1 MIGDDM
7 EQNVPYARIDGF
19 GPPEGFKAGWHVT
32 RDKVA
37 LRYMSWG
44 EDVARARA
52 GQCRGTLVLTHGRTE
67 FIEKYYEV
75 IDELLSR
82 GFAVFTFDWR
92 GQGLSWRP
100 LEDRFKGHVR
110 DFGEHVEDMRE
121 MLAEHVT
128 PNFPGPY
135 FSMSHS
141 MGGHANLRIAHDLP
155 DAFEAMIFSAP
166 MWGIQLGRGVILALT
181 LAVARLNLMLG
192 RAEAY
197 VLGGAEQGIAD
208 EPFEGNKVTNDPG
221 RFNRCMDLL
230 RALPDLGLGA
240 PTYGFFD
247 VSMKSM
253 GMASQ
258 ADYLEAVKTPLLVVC
273 GAQEQIVDNNK
284 IAQMMPHLTHGELVV
299 VPESQHEILM
309 EKDAARA
316 VFWNAFDAFMTDR

>member
-1 MIGDDM
+1 M
-7 EQNVPYARIDGF
+7 EQNAPYATIDGF
-19 GPPEGFKAGWHVT
+19 GPPEGFKVGWHVT
-32 RDKVA
+32 RDKVG

-52 GQCRGTLVLTHGRTE
+52 GHCRGTMVLTHGRTE

-75 IDELLSR
+75 VDELLSR

-110 DFGEHVEDMRE
+110 DFKDHVEDMRE
-121 MLAEHVT
+121 MLDVHVT

-166 MWGIQLGRGVILALT
+166 MWGIQLGSGVILALT
-181 LAVARLNLMLG
+181 LAIARLNLMLG
-192 RAEAY
+192 RAESY
-197 VLGGAEQGIAD
+197 VLGGAEQGISD

-221 RFNRCMDLL
+221 RFKRCMDLL
-230 RALPDLGLGA
+230 RTMPDLGLGA
-240 PTYGFFD
+240 PTYEFLN
-247 VSMKSM
+247 VSLASM
-253 GMASQ
+253 GMTQ
-258 ADYLEAVKTPLLVVC
+258 HADYLRDIRTPLLVAC
-273 GAQEQIVDNNK
+273 GTEEKIVNNAT
-284 IAQMMPHLTHGELVV
+284 ISEMMPHLANGELVM
-299 VPESQHEILM
+299 VPDAQHEILM
-309 EKDAARA
+309 EKDGARA
-316 VFWNAFDAFMTDR
+316 VFWAAFDGFMKGR

>member
-1 MIGDDM
+1 M
-7 EQNVPYARIDGF
+7 EQNAPFATIDGF
-19 GPPEGFKAGWHVT
+19 GPPEGFKVGWHVT
-32 RDKVA
+32 RDKVG

-52 GQCRGTLVLTHGRTE
+52 GHCRGTLVLTHGRTE

-100 LEDRFKGHVR
+100 LDDRFKGHVR
-110 DFGEHVEDMRE
+110 DFKDHVEDMRE
-121 MLAEHVT
+121 MLDTHVT

-155 DAFEAMIFSAP
+155 HAFDAMIFSAP
-166 MWGIQLGRGVILALT
+166 MWGIQLGKGLILALT
-181 LAVARLNLMLG
+181 LAVARLNMLLG

-197 VLGGAEQGIAD
+197 VLGGAEQGISD
-208 EPFEGNKVTNDPG
+208 EPFEGNKVTNDPS
-221 RFNRCMDLL
+221 RFKRCMDLL
-230 RALPDLGLGA
+230 RAMPDLGLGA
-240 PTYGFFD
+240 PTYEFFD
-247 VSMKSM
+247 VSWMSM
-253 GMASQ
+253 GMARQ
-258 ADYLEAVKTPLLVVC
+258 PDYLAGIKTPLLVAC
-273 GAQEQIVDNNK
+273 GAEEQIVDNEA
-284 IAQMMPHLTHGELVV
+284 IAQMMPHLANGELVM

-309 EKDAARA
+309 EKDDARA
-316 VFWNAFDAFMTDR
+316 VFWAAFDGFMMDR